1 MLLILC
7 VAGSASRDAAT
18 RAPCIPGCGARGC
31 SWLLRASRVDTLP
44 NVRAFTAINRYSVC
58 LLNSR
63 LQGGAGLG
71 SIPGLSGLASA
82 LGAAGAEGAGDEDV
96 PELEG
101 DFESAS
107 EK

>member
-1 MLLILC
+1 M
-7 VAGSASRDAAT
+7 
-18 RAPCIPGCGARGC
+18 RAYV
-31 SWLLRASRVDTLP
+31 S
-44 NVRAFTAINRYSVC
+44 INCPSVHPLDSC
-58 LLNSR
+58 